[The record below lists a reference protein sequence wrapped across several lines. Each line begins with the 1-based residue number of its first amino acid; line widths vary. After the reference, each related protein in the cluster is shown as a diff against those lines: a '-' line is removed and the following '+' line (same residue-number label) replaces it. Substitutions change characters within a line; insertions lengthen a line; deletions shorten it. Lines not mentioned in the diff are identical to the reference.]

1 MRSKLKFSEDISIWL
16 LNFAFNFFLNK
27 NFQPIMHRNGVA
39 LYSSQAFHHS
49 PTTSSLWGLLLSICF
64 GTKVSFFSCK
74 QYLATLSSLG
84 CPPYL
89 SSLSFSPKLYIP
101 SAIKLKYTHTIYT
114 RNNMRQKCEGIC
126 GLWVLNEILKK
137 TYPENLKKILG
148 AVWELPAK

>member
-1 MRSKLKFSEDISIWL
+1 MRSKLKFSEDNSIWL

-101 SAIKLKYTHTIYT
+101 SAIKLKYTAWPKEVVARGRHPLRLIEYIIE
-114 RNNMRQKCEGIC
+114 RVHQFF
-126 GLWVLNEILKK
+126 LPFQLL
-137 TYPENLKKILG
+137 YSPE
-148 AVWELPAK
+148 